1 MTALNPTS
9 KTPVKLGTLVALL
22 MIATQVAGKATR
34 DALFF
39 SNFEVTAL
47 PEMLIVASLAG
58 IVVVASA
65 SGIFARWAPA
75 RTVPAAFALS
85 AVLYLIEWSLLSV
98 SPRVVAVIVYLHIA
112 AFGAILISGFWSVI
126 NERFDPRSGKKQIS
140 RIATGGTVGGVVGG
154 LLATQIASGFSL
166 FEMLPILA
174 GLHLACAAGVWL
186 IGSPESGASKPTTSL
201 AESYRAGGRVLAKQR
216 YLQGLAAL
224 VLVGTIAAALLDF
237 VFKAYAT
244 DVFTDG
250 ESLLHFFALYYT
262 GIGLV
267 TVVFQGGL
275 SRFSL
280 EKFGLAKTAGT
291 LPVAA
296 IVGSFG
302 TLLIPALTM
311 ATVARAGEAILR
323 NSLYRSAYELSYTPV
338 RAQEKRAAKP
348 IIDVGFERL
357 GDALGGVVVRMVLS
371 VFPVAAQAQSVLL
384 LLASAL
390 GFAGILVTRR
400 LKKGYISALEHSLR
414 DRAAEMNLS
423 EITERTTQQ
432 TLVRTMATLNVSEL
446 KELIPESEREAFQ
459 KRTSAEDL
467 AANRPERILDPVLS
481 QMQDLKS
488 GDSARVRAVLNER
501 GLDLSLVPH
510 IIRLLAWDQV
520 ARESVL
526 ALREFS
532 KRIEGQLTDHLV
544 SPEEDFAV
552 RRRIPR
558 VLKASPSQRT
568 AQGLLWGLQDA
579 RFEVRFQCG
588 RALASITETNSDI
601 KIDQETMIKAV
612 LREVAVDRRV
622 WESHRLFDQLDKD
635 EDSVFVDQVLE
646 DRANRSLE
654 HIFTLLAFRLPREPL
669 RIAFRGLHT
678 EDQTLKGTA
687 LEYLDSILPPE
698 IKEALWPFLEERS
711 KPEDVGK
718 SREAI
723 LADLLESN
731 ASIQISLEEL
741 RGSQQRPPN
750 KNDEID

>member
-1 MTALNPTS
+1 MSLNPTLN
-9 KTPVKLGTLVALL
+9 TPARLGTLVALL

-39 SNFEVTAL
+39 SNFDVTAL
-47 PEMLIVASLAG
+47 PEMLVVSSVVG
-58 IVVVASA
+58 IVVIGSA
-65 SGIFARWAPA
+65 SGFFARWAPS
-75 RTVPAAFALS
+75 RTVPVAFALS
-85 AVLYLIEWSLLSV
+85 AFFFLIEWSLLSV
-98 SPRVVAVIVYLHIA
+98 SPRVVAVLVYLHIA

-166 FEMLPILA
+166 FEMLPCLA
-174 GLHLACAAGVWL
+174 GLHLACAAGIWR
-186 IGSPESGASKPTTSL
+186 IGSPESTASKPKTSL
-201 AESYRAGGRVLAKQR
+201 AESYRMGAQVLAR
-216 YLQGLAAL
+216 RSYLQSLAAL
-224 VLVGTIAAALLDF
+224 VLVGSVAAALLDY

-244 DVFTDG
+244 DVYTGG
-250 ESLLHFFALYYT
+250 ESLLRFFALYYT
-262 GIGLV
+262 AIGLV

-275 SRFSL
+275 SRVSL
-280 EKFGLAKTAGT
+280 QKLGLAKTACT
-291 LPVAA
+291 LPVSA

-302 TLLIPALTM
+302 TLLFPALM
-311 ATVARAGEAILR
+311 SAMVARAAEAITR
-323 NSLYRSAYELSYTPV
+323 NSLYRSAYELAYTPV

-357 GDALGGVVVRMVLS
+357 GDALGGVVVLMVLFVLPQS
-371 VFPVAAQAQSVLL
+371 PNAALL

-390 GFAGILVTRR
+390 GIVGILVTRR
-400 LKKGYISALEHSLR
+400 LQKGYISTLERSLR
-414 DRAAEMNLS
+414 DRAVEMNLS
-423 EITERTTQQ
+423 EISEKTTQQ
-432 TLVRTMATLNVSEL
+432 TLARTMATLDLSEL
-446 KELIPESEREAFQ
+446 KDLIPESEREALL
-459 KRTSAEDL
+459 KETSAEGQ
-467 AANRPERILDPVLS
+467 AAIRQARVLDPVLR

-488 GDSARVRAVLNER
+488 GDPARVRAVLTER
-501 GLDLSLVPH
+501 ELDLALVPH

-520 ARESVL
+520 AREAVL

-532 KRIEGQLTDHLV
+532 KRIEGQLADHLV

-558 VLKASPSQRT
+558 VLRASPSQRT
-568 AQGLLWGLQDA
+568 AQGLLWGLQDT

-588 RALASITETNSDI
+588 RALAFITETNPDV
-601 KIDQETMIKAV
+601 KIDRETMIKAV

-622 WESHRLFDQLDKD
+622 WESHRLFDKLDKD
-635 EDSVFVDQVLE
+635 EDSVFVDRVLE
-646 DRANRSLE
+646 ERANRSLE
-654 HIFTLLAFRLPREPL
+654 HVFTLLALRLPREPL

-678 EDQTLKGTA
+678 ADQTLKGTA

-711 KPEDVGK
+711 KPEAVGK
-718 SREAI
+718 SREEI

-741 RGSQQRPPN
+741 RGSQQRPAD
-750 KNDEID
+750 KKDEID

>member
-1 MTALNPTS
+1 MALNPTLN
-9 KTPVKLGTLVALL
+9 TPARLGTLVALL

-39 SNFEVTAL
+39 SNFDVTAL
-47 PEMLIVASLAG
+47 PEMLVVSSLVG
-58 IVVVASA
+58 IVVIGSA
-65 SGIFARWAPA
+65 SGFFARWAPS
-75 RTVPAAFALS
+75 RTVPVAFALS
-85 AVLYLIEWSLLSV
+85 AFFFLIEWSLLSV
-98 SPRVVAVIVYLHIA
+98 SPRVVAVLVYLHIA

-154 LLATQIASGFSL
+154 LLATQVASGFSL
-166 FEMLPILA
+166 FEMLPCLA
-174 GLHLACAAGVWL
+174 GLHLACAAGIWR
-186 IGSPESGASKPTTSL
+186 IGSPESTASKPKTSL
-201 AESYRAGGRVLAKQR
+201 AESYRMGAQVLAR
-216 YLQGLAAL
+216 RSYLQSLAAL
-224 VLVGTIAAALLDF
+224 VLVGSVAAALLDY

-244 DVFTDG
+244 DVYTGG
-250 ESLLHFFALYYT
+250 ESLLRFFALYYT
-262 GIGLV
+262 AIGLV

-275 SRFSL
+275 SRVSL
-280 EKFGLAKTAGT
+280 QKLGLAKTACT
-291 LPVAA
+291 LPVSA

-302 TLLIPALTM
+302 TLLFPALM
-311 ATVARAGEAILR
+311 SAMVARAAEAITR
-323 NSLYRSAYELSYTPV
+323 NSLYRSAYELAYTPV

-357 GDALGGVVVRMVLS
+357 GDALGGVVVLMVLFVLPQS
-371 VFPVAAQAQSVLL
+371 PNAALL

-390 GFAGILVTRR
+390 GIVGILVTRR
-400 LKKGYISALEHSLR
+400 LQKGYISTLERSLR
-414 DRAAEMNLS
+414 DRAVEMNLS
-423 EITERTTQQ
+423 EISEKTTQQ
-432 TLVRTMATLNVSEL
+432 TLARTMATLDLSEL
-446 KELIPESEREAFQ
+446 KDLIPESEREALL
-459 KRTSAEDL
+459 KETSAEGQ
-467 AANRPERILDPVLS
+467 AAIRQARVLDPVLR

-488 GDSARVRAVLNER
+488 GDPARVRAVLTER
-501 GLDLSLVPH
+501 ELDLALVPH

-520 ARESVL
+520 AREAVL

-532 KRIEGQLTDHLV
+532 KRIEGQLADHLV

-558 VLKASPSQRT
+558 VLRASPSQRT
-568 AQGLLWGLQDA
+568 AQGLLWGLQDT

-588 RALASITETNSDI
+588 RALAFITETNPDV
-601 KIDQETMIKAV
+601 KIDRETMIKAV

-622 WESHRLFDQLDKD
+622 WESHRLFDKLDKD
-635 EDSVFVDQVLE
+635 EDSVFVDRVLE
-646 DRANRSLE
+646 ERANRSLE
-654 HIFTLLAFRLPREPL
+654 HVFTLLALRLPREPL

-678 EDQTLKGTA
+678 ADQTLKGTA

-711 KPEDVGK
+711 KPEAVGK
-718 SREAI
+718 SREEI

-741 RGSQQRPPN
+741 RRSQQRPAD
-750 KNDEID
+750 KKDEID

>member
-1 MTALNPTS
+1 MAPNPTLN
-9 KTPVKLGTLVALL
+9 TPARLGTLVALL

-39 SNFEVTAL
+39 SNFDVTAL
-47 PEMLIVASLAG
+47 PEMLVVSSLVG
-58 IVVVASA
+58 IVVIGSA
-65 SGIFARWAPA
+65 SGFFARWAPS
-75 RTVPAAFALS
+75 RTVPVAFALS
-85 AVLYLIEWSLLSV
+85 AFFFLIEWSLLSF
-98 SPRVVAVIVYLHIA
+98 SPRVVAVLVYLHIA

-154 LLATQIASGFSL
+154 LLATQVASGFSL
-166 FEMLPILA
+166 FEMLPCLA
-174 GLHLACAAGVWL
+174 GLHLACAAGIWR
-186 IGSPESGASKPTTSL
+186 IGSPESTASKPKTSL
-201 AESYRAGGRVLAKQR
+201 AESYRMGAQVLAR
-216 YLQGLAAL
+216 RSYLQSLAAL
-224 VLVGTIAAALLDF
+224 VLVGSVAAALLDY

-244 DVFTDG
+244 DVYTGG
-250 ESLLHFFALYYT
+250 ESLLRFFALYYT
-262 GIGLV
+262 AIGLV

-275 SRFSL
+275 SRVSL
-280 EKFGLAKTAGT
+280 QKLGLAKTACT
-291 LPVAA
+291 LPVSA

-302 TLLIPALTM
+302 TLLFPALM
-311 ATVARAGEAILR
+311 SAMVARAAEAITR
-323 NSLYRSAYELSYTPV
+323 NSLYRSAYELAYTPV

-357 GDALGGVVVRMVLS
+357 GDALGGVVVLMVLFVLPQS
-371 VFPVAAQAQSVLL
+371 PNAALL

-390 GFAGILVTRR
+390 GIVGILVTRR
-400 LKKGYISALEHSLR
+400 LQKGYISTLERSLR
-414 DRAAEMNLS
+414 DRAVEMNLS
-423 EITERTTQQ
+423 EISEKTTQQ
-432 TLVRTMATLNVSEL
+432 TLARTMATLDLSEL
-446 KELIPESEREAFQ
+446 KDLIPESEREALL
-459 KRTSAEDL
+459 KETSAEGQ
-467 AANRPERILDPVLS
+467 AAIREARVLDPVLR

-488 GDSARVRAVLNER
+488 GDPARVRAVLTER
-501 GLDLSLVPH
+501 ELDLALVPH

-520 ARESVL
+520 AREAVL

-532 KRIEGQLTDHLV
+532 KRIEGQLADHLV

-558 VLKASPSQRT
+558 VLRASPSQRT
-568 AQGLLWGLQDA
+568 AQGLLWGLQDT

-588 RALASITETNSDI
+588 RALAFITETNPDV
-601 KIDQETMIKAV
+601 KIDRETMIKAV

-622 WESHRLFDQLDKD
+622 WESHRLFDKLDKD
-635 EDSVFVDQVLE
+635 EDSVFVDRVLE
-646 DRANRSLE
+646 ERANRSLE
-654 HIFTLLAFRLPREPL
+654 HVFTLLALRLPREPL

-678 EDQTLKGTA
+678 ADQTLKGTA

-711 KPEDVGK
+711 KPEAVGK
-718 SREAI
+718 SREEI

-741 RGSQQRPPN
+741 RGSQQRPAD
-750 KNDEID
+750 KKDEID